1 MHYFHIEEEVNH
13 IVSDN
18 ASNVTSAIKKLN
30 CKQFRCFGHILNL
43 IVSSTFKSIRKN
55 FISDKDEL
63 VDYNLEI
70 LEDVEVKDTSI
81 EYANDH
87 ETSMKEIIEEF
98 ETLMTTNS
106 EFFKILDA
114 GEFLYYRLFDFT
126 HNF

>member
-1 MHYFHIEEEVNH
+1 MHNFHIEDKVNH
-13 IVSDN
+13 MVSDN

-55 FISDKDEL
+55 FNSDKDEL

-70 LEDVEVKDTSI
+70 LEDVEAKDTSI

-87 ETSMKEIIEEF
+87 ETTMKEIIEEY
-98 ETLMTTNS
+98 ETLMITNS

-114 GEFLYYRLFDFT
+114 GEFLY
-126 HNF
+126 